1 VVEKTI
7 WLRPTGAQSTVQLN
21 SVTTT
26 GDQTYRQNAQ
36 LDGTYITTKGG
47 SFSVAGITVLDGDTV
62 IATGDGDVT
71 FSGTV
76 DSAAAST
83 PSSLTVN
90 TGGTTSFVREVG
102 GQAELEILAVN
113 GGRAT
118 NTAGVRTKQDQIYSG
133 DAVLNGL
140 YWVADG
146 TFRVAQSAT
155 LNGPVAVFGG
165 DIDFG
170 GTIDAQ
176 PGKGFQLNLTPGDGN
191 TATLTGNVGS
201 VNPLGGLAVYAVVNG
216 TATINAPASIALR
229 GDLGFAAERGIDI
242 GDDVTASFTGGGL
255 IQNFTGAGIVMGAS
269 KDSVLQGLVINSSGK
284 DGVQVTGAK
293 DLLITGNNI
302 SGNGSDGIH
311 LEDSTDAEVDGNT
324 LSANTSAGIMVKAG
338 QGNAILSNSIFGNA
352 GKGIELSDGGNDSQ
366 SAPVIDSASLTAGN
380 SQLVLQGKVI
390 PDQGYTGPF
399 EVQVF
404 YTPASTT
411 IADVQGQ
418 QLIYTATTTTTDAKP
433 TSFTFTIPVSSSVE
447 SGGFITA
454 TATPTTKPR
463 NTSEF
468 SNVGTIQAA
477 PNPL

>member
-1 VVEKTI
+1 
-7 WLRPTGAQSTVQLN
+7 
-21 SVTTT
+21 
-26 GDQTYRQNAQ
+26 
-36 LDGTYITTKGG
+36 
-47 SFSVAGITVLDGDTV
+47 
-62 IATGDGDVT
+62 
-71 FSGTV
+71 
-76 DSAAAST
+76 
-83 PSSLTVN
+83 
-90 TGGTTSFVREVG
+90 
-102 GQAELEILAVN
+102 
-113 GGRAT
+113 
-118 NTAGVRTKQDQIYSG
+118 
-133 DAVLNGL
+133 
-140 YWVADG
+140 
-146 TFRVAQSAT
+146 
-155 LNGPVAVFGG
+155 
-165 DIDFG
+165 
-170 GTIDAQ
+170 
-176 PGKGFQLNLTPGDGN
+176 
-191 TATLTGNVGS
+191 
-201 VNPLGGLAVYAVVNG
+201 
-216 TATINAPASIALR
+216 
-229 GDLGFAAERGIDI
+229 
-242 GDDVTASFTGGGL
+242 
-255 IQNFTGAGIVMGAS
+255 
-269 KDSVLQGLVINSSGK
+269 
-284 DGVQVTGAK
+284 VQVTGAK
-293 DLLITGNNI
+293 DLRITGNNI

-352 GKGIELSDGGNDSQ
+352 GTGIELSDGGNDSQ

-433 TSFTFTIPVSSSVE
+433 TSFTFTIQVSSSVE

-454 TATPTTKPR
+454 TATPTIKPT